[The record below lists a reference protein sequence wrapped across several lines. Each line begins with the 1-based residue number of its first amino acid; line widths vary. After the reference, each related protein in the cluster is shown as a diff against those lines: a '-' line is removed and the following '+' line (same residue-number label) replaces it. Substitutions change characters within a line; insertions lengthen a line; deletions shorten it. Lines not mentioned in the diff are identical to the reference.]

1 MRTTVGIAIHIAT
14 IIAYWV
20 ICAITL
26 KQEKKVVKIKDVAE
40 EVEWHHYLP
49 LWNTALLVVAT
60 ILWIV
65 WDVCKLS
72 KVWDKIKEIE
82 L

>member
-1 MRTTVGIAIHIAT
+1 MITTVNVAIYIAT

-26 KQEKKVVKIKDVAE
+26 KQENKVVKIKDVAE
-40 EVEWHHYLP
+40 EIEWHHYLP
-49 LWNTALLVVAT
+49 LWNTALLVGAT

>member
-1 MRTTVGIAIHIAT
+1 MA
-14 IIAYWV
+14 
-20 ICAITL
+20 
-26 KQEKKVVKIKDVAE
+26 VVKIKDVAE
-40 EVEWHHYLP
+40 DVEWHHYLP
-49 LWNTALLVVAT
+49 LWNTALLVGAIT
-60 ILWIV
+60 LWIV

>member
-1 MRTTVGIAIHIAT
+1 MITTVNVAIYIAT

-20 ICAITL
+20 ICAIGL
-26 KQEKKVVKIKDVAE
+26 KQENKVVKIKDVALD
-40 EVEWHHYLP
+40 VEWHHYLP
-49 LWNTALLVVAT
+49 IWNTALLICAT

>member
-1 MRTTVGIAIHIAT
+1 MITTVNVAIYIAT
-14 IIAYWV
+14 IISYWV
-20 ICAITL
+20 ICAIGL
-26 KQEKKVVKIKDVAE
+26 KQEKEIVKIKDVAE
-40 EVEWHHYLP
+40 EVEWYHYLP
-49 LWNTALLVVAT
+49 ILNTTILVVAT